1 MSDSDEKFIA
11 ISINKEIKNLC
22 PDLEPEQQITLANI
36 IDNEFNMDVIYKEL
50 ERHIVGYLD
59 DIGQGFQIIEE
70 DLEGISLDKLL
81 YIHHLEIINKERFN
95 NKLTNSDYSLTEE
108 VYNEVKKCHNSS
120 NPEEVIWHG
129 N

>member
-36 IDNEFNMDVIYKEL
+36 IDNEFNMEVIYNEL

-59 DIGQGFQIIEE
+59 DIGQGFKIIEE
-70 DLEGISLDKLL
+70 ELEEE
-81 YIHHLEIINKERFN
+81 LEE
-95 NKLTNSDYSLTEE
+95 
-108 VYNEVKKCHNSS
+108 
-120 NPEEVIWHG
+120 
-129 N
+129 

>member
-36 IDNEFNMDVIYKEL
+36 IDNEFNMEVVYNEL

-59 DIGQGFQIIEE
+59 DIGQGFKIIEE
-70 DLEGISLDKLL
+70 ELEEE
-81 YIHHLEIINKERFN
+81 LE
-95 NKLTNSDYSLTEE
+95 D
-108 VYNEVKKCHNSS
+108 
-120 NPEEVIWHG
+120 
-129 N
+129 